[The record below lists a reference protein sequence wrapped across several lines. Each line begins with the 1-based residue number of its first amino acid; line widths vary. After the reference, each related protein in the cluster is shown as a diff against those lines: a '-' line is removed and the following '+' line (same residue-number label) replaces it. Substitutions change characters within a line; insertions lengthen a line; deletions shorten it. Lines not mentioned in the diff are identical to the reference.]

1 MVEFVYSWCCNVAG
15 HWECVHCW
23 ICWPIVRLA
32 EPKLHETYHDIGIVR
47 DMLMFSLHGK
57 ATSIETSLFICSLIS
72 SLQHAPTWCYPPASS
87 CLKEELSASGS
98 TFPSGSQHRFLQIH
112 SGAKKS
118 PDISDM
124 KAKCVLEGLSIQ
136 SWQWRHEPWN
146 NVIMLETKTEIIR

>member
-57 ATSIETSLFICSLIS
+57 ATSWNVFIHLFTYFFAATCPNMMLSTCL
-72 SLQHAPTWCYPPASS
+72 T